1 MFCHIW
7 CLWNR
12 NCYHII
18 FSMIWKE
25 FVIFCHIWTEFGTAM
40 ELCRSDHLRPWTPAR
55 VSASPFLRGNSS
67 SNGSFMTE
75 YQRLDARQVP
85 QVGRLSCWKL
95 KAKKNNKLY
104 LSFRCSDMCVHKPQ
118 KRRVHCLEYKVEHY
132 PLCNFYPCHG
142 RGNRSGSSLAG
153 IDYPMPRSLQATR
166 RWGPTEDISL
176 EAGLTSK
183 NMVVNNQQ
191 SLEISSNQWTNGH
204 IMGM

>member
-104 LSFRCSDMCVHKPQ
+104 LSFPCVLTCVFINLK
-118 KRRVHCLEYKVEHY
+118 KT
-132 PLCNFYPCHG
+132 
-142 RGNRSGSSLAG
+142 SSLFG
-153 IDYPMPRSLQATR
+153 IQSGALSVMQLLPMPRSRQSLWQFPGGNRLPDATILAGDAEM
-166 RWGPTEDISL
+166 GPNWRYIAWSWF
-176 EAGLTSK
+176 
-183 NMVVNNQQ
+183 NQQ
-191 SLEISSNQWTNGH
+191 KYGC
-204 IMGM
+204 

>member
-104 LSFRCSDMCVHKPQ
+104 LSFPCVLTCVFINLKKDEFIVWNTKWSTIRYATSTHATVEAIALAFPWRESITRCHDPC
-118 KRRVHCLEYKVEHY
+118 RR
-132 PLCNFYPCHG
+132 
-142 RGNRSGSSLAG
+142 RGDGAQLKIYRLK
-153 IDYPMPRSLQATR
+153 L
-166 RWGPTEDISL
+166 
-176 EAGLTSK
+176 
-183 NMVVNNQQ
+183 V
-191 SLEISSNQWTNGH
+191 
-204 IMGM
+204 